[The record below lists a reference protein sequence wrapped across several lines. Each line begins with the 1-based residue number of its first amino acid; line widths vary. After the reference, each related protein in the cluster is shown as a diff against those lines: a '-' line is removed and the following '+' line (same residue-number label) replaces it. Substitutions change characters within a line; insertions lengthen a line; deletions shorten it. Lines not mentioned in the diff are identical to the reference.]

1 MQRRREFLII
11 KMSQAQQKTPSPKFR
26 ALVAE
31 DDLPTQDLITTV
43 LHREGFEVDRVNHG
57 LAAIEQLKAVAYAL
71 IILDLRMPNVDGV
84 GVLEFVK
91 ANRPS
96 TLKRIVITSAMN
108 PRDVE
113 RYCDADV
120 CSILHKPFDITRLAQ
135 IARECADVC
144 NAPAT

>member
-1 MQRRREFLII
+1 
-11 KMSQAQQKTPSPKFR
+11 MSKSQTNGPSPKPR

-31 DDLPTQDLITTV
+31 DDMATQDLITTV
-43 LHREGFEVDRVNHG
+43 LHREGFEVDRVSHG
-57 LAAIEQLKAVAYAL
+57 LAAIENLKTVGYAL
-71 IILDLRMPNVDGV
+71 IILDLRMPNVGGI

-91 ANRPS
+91 ANRPA

-120 CSILHKPFDITRLAQ
+120 CSILHKPFDITRLAE
-135 IARECADVC
+135 IAHECSEVC
-144 NAPAT
+144 NAPAI